1 MDFKLS
7 DETALV
13 RNSAREFLKE
23 KCPSDF
29 VREMISDETGFS
41 KKMYTEMADL
51 GWLGM
56 LFDEEYGG
64 SGDLKGSFFDLFIIF
79 EEIGRVLLPSPFFTS
94 AVLSGL
100 LIDHAGDAKLKKAYL
115 PGIISGKKILT
126 TALLDETGKYDFE
139 DPALEARKKP
149 AGGFTLTGTRILA
162 PYAHVADEILVC
174 AKVVG
179 GGDNGPTLLRI
190 DGKAPG
196 MKTIALRTITGG
208 KTSALVFE
216 GAEASGD
223 AVIGEVGRAAATIK
237 AILPRATV
245 LKCGEMVG
253 GMEHVVNATVAY
265 VKERKQFGAP
275 LGVLQVIQHYCADM
289 ATLLE
294 SSQLMARRA
303 AYLAGEGLPCDKDVA
318 MAKAW
323 LSDGYK
329 KCTWTAQQL
338 HGGIGFTEEY
348 DIQLFYKHAK
358 ECEMAFGDSW
368 VQRSRVADEMAI

>member
-7 DETALV
+7 DETTLV

-29 VREMISDETGFS
+29 VREMIGDETGFS
-41 KKMYTEMADL
+41 KKMYKEMADL

-79 EEIGRVLLPSPFFTS
+79 EEIGKVLLPSPFFTS

-100 LIDHAGDAKLKKAYL
+100 LINEAGDSKLKSDYL
-115 PGIISGKKILT
+115 PGIINGKKILT
-126 TALLDETGKYDFE
+126 TALLDEKGRYDFE
-139 DPALEARKKP
+139 DPALEARKSP
-149 AGGFTLTGTRILA
+149 GGGYALNGTRILA
-162 PYAHVADEILVC
+162 PDAHVADEILVC
-174 AKVVG
+174 AKVA
-179 GGDNGPTLLRI
+179 GDGAGGPTLLRI
-190 DGKAPG
+190 DGKASG
-196 MKTIALRTITGG
+196 MKTTALNTITGE
-208 KTSALVFE
+208 KTFALVFE
-216 GAEASGD
+216 GAEVSDD
-223 AVIGEVGRAAATIK
+223 AVIGEIGKGATYVNT
-237 AILPRATV
+237 ILPKVTV
-245 LKCGEMVG
+245 LKCGEMLG
-253 GMEHVVNATVAY
+253 GMGYVVDATVAY

-275 LGVLQVIQHYCADM
+275 LGVLQVIHHYCADM
-289 ATLLE
+289 TTLVE
-294 SSQLMARRA
+294 SSRLLARRA
-303 AYLAGEGLPCDKDVA
+303 AYLAGEGLPCEKEVA

-358 ECEMAFGDSW
+358 EGELAFGDSR
-368 VQRSRVADEMAI
+368 VQRSRVADEMGI